1 MSVLLK
7 VIIPKIAAHW
17 STLAYF
23 LELNMSTVEI
33 IKKQHTNDLKQA
45 CTEVFVHWLNSDE
58 GIHPKTW
65 AMLLKK
71 LKDDTELTAVT
82 EQIEIELSQC
92 SF

>member
-7 VIIPKIAAHW
+7 VVIPKIAAHW

-23 LELNMSTVEI
+23 LELNTSRVKI
-33 IKKQHTNDLKQA
+33 IKKQHPNDPEES

-65 AMLLKK
+65 AVLLKK
-71 LKDDTELTAVT
+71 LKDVTELTAVT
-82 EQIEIELSQC
+82 EQIEIELSQYI
-92 SF
+92 